1 MNTENSKSII
11 TFNKPTQPL
20 LYNADNKQEHYIVG
34 AMGAILPI
42 ILKDNCNRQELS
54 VADTMSPILPKKLKD
69 SYNKNEQSMS
79 KYIKSYFYKKN
90 TL

>member
-1 MNTENSKSII
+1 MNTEYSKSII
-11 TFNKPTQPL
+11 TFNT
-20 LYNADNKQEHYIVG
+20 
-34 AMGAILPI
+34 I
-42 ILKDNCNRQELS
+42 ILKDNCNKQELS
-54 VADTMSPILPKKLKD
+54 VADTMNPILPKKLKD

>member
-1 MNTENSKSII
+1 MNTEYSKSII
-11 TFNKPTQPL
+11 TFNT
-20 LYNADNKQEHYIVG
+20 
-34 AMGAILPI
+34 I

-54 VADTMSPILPKKLKD
+54 VADKMSPILPKKLKD
-69 SYNKNEQSMS
+69 SYNKNKQSMS

>member
-1 MNTENSKSII
+1 
-11 TFNKPTQPL
+11 
-20 LYNADNKQEHYIVG
+20 
-34 AMGAILPI
+34 MGAILEI

-54 VADTMSPILPKKLKD
+54 VADTMSPILPIILKD

>member
-1 MNTENSKSII
+1 MNTEYSKSII
-11 TFNKPTQPL
+11 TFNTIILK
-20 LYNADNKQEHYIVG
+20 DKQELSVVDT
-34 AMGAILPI
+34 MNPILPI
-42 ILKDNCNRQELS
+42 I
-54 VADTMSPILPKKLKD
+54 LKD

>member
-1 MNTENSKSII
+1 MNTEYSKSII
-11 TFNKPTQPL
+11 TLNT
-20 LYNADNKQEHYIVG
+20 
-34 AMGAILPI
+34 I
-42 ILKDNCNRQELS
+42 ILKDNCNKQELS
-54 VADTMSPILPKKLKD
+54 VADTMSPILPIILKD

>member
-1 MNTENSKSII
+1 MNTEYSKSII
-11 TFNKPTQPL
+11 TLNT
-20 LYNADNKQEHYIVG
+20 
-34 AMGAILPI
+34 I
-42 ILKDNCNRQELS
+42 ILKDNCNKQKLS
-54 VADTMSPILPKKLKD
+54 VADTMSPILPIILKD

>member
-1 MNTENSKSII
+1 MYKTDNII
-11 TFNKPTQPL
+11 K
-20 LYNADNKQEHYIVG
+20 VG

-42 ILKDNCNRQELS
+42 ILKDSCNRQELS
-54 VADTMSPILPKKLKD
+54 IADTMSPILPKKLKD

>member
-1 MNTENSKSII
+1 MS
-11 TFNKPTQPL
+11 P
-20 LYNADNKQEHYIVG
+20 
-34 AMGAILPI
+34 ILPI

-69 SYNKNEQSMS
+69 SYNKNEQSMY

>member
-1 MNTENSKSII
+1 MYTENII
-11 TFNKPTQPL
+11 K
-20 LYNADNKQEHYIVG
+20 VG

-54 VADTMSPILPKKLKD
+54 IADTKSPILPKKLKD
-69 SYNKNEQSMS
+69 CYNKNEQSMF
-79 KYIKSYFYKKN
+79 KYIKSYFYKKK